1 MNDSDWV
8 LAIARTQFALT
19 MGMHIT
25 LAALTLGLAPFLVWF
40 EARWLWGKQ
49 QAARDALH
57 FWLTLF
63 SLTVAIGAASGVVME
78 FQFGT
83 HWARFSQQ
91 AGGVI
96 GPLMFYEVLV
106 AFFLESA
113 LTGVMLFGFNK
124 IRPGV
129 HFAVT
134 CLVAFGALLSAFWI
148 LAANS
153 WMQTPVGF
161 TRDPN
166 GVFLADSWRSLL
178 QAPSFVWRFSH
189 MVVGSLIAV
198 AVMIAGV
205 AAWRLR
211 HFSGE
216 AASRLMLN
224 SALTLLLFA
233 VPLQIV
239 LGDLHGENTR
249 DYQPAKLAA
258 MEGSWHQPAPG
269 EGEPLRLFAL
279 PDQQAQR
286 NILEVTLPALGSLYL
301 RHNLSGHIKS
311 LSEFPADAIPPVLP
325 VFFAF
330 RLMVGLGVII
340 LATTLAA
347 NLQRWRGGLT
357 MSGRFLRW
365 LTWLSPAGFIAL
377 LSGWVV
383 TEVGR
388 QPWTVYGL
396 LRTAQSV
403 SPLSLSSTLGI
414 FVAVLLIYALTFAL
428 GLRYLLRRVKG
439 EMPSGEPVVIAL
451 KTPH

>member
-166 GVFLADSWRSLL
+166 GVFLAGSWRSLL
-178 QAPSFVWRFSH
+178 QAPSFLWRFSH

-211 HFSGE
+211 YFSGE

-347 NLQRWRGGLT
+347 NLQRLRGGLT
-357 MSGRFLRW
+357 TSGRFLRW

>member
-1 MNDSDWV
+1 V
-8 LAIARTQFALT
+8 AL
-19 MGMHIT
+19 
-25 LAALTLGLAPFLVWF
+25 
-40 EARWLWGKQ
+40 
-49 QAARDALH
+49 
-57 FWLTLF
+57 
-63 SLTVAIGAASGVVME
+63 
-78 FQFGT
+78 
-83 HWARFSQQ
+83 
-91 AGGVI
+91 
-96 GPLMFYEVLV
+96 
-106 AFFLESA
+106 
-113 LTGVMLFGFNK
+113 
-124 IRPGV
+124 
-129 HFAVT
+129 
-134 CLVAFGALLSAFWI
+134 GALLSAFWI

-161 TRDPN
+161 TRDQN
-166 GVFLADSWRSLL
+166 GVFLAESWQSILL
-178 QAPSFVWRFSH
+178 APSFPWRFSH

-198 AVMIAGV
+198 AVLITGV

-216 AASRLMLN
+216 SASRLMLS
-224 SALTLLLFA
+224 SALTFLLFA

-258 MEGSWHQPAPG
+258 MEGSWHQPAQG

-286 NILEVTLPALGSLYL
+286 NHLEVSLPRIGSLYL

-330 RLMVGLGVII
+330 RLMVGLGLI
-340 LATTLAA
+340 LLLTTLAA
-347 NLQRWRGGLT
+347 NLQRWRGRLAE
-357 MSGRFLRW
+357 SGRLLRW

-388 QPWTVYGL
+388 QPWTVYGM

-403 SPLSLSSTLGI
+403 SPLSLSTTLGI
-414 FVAVLLIYALTFAL
+414 FVAVLLIYALVFAL

-439 EMPSGEPVVIAL
+439 ELPSGQPVVIAL
-451 KTPH
+451 KTPD

>member
-178 QAPSFVWRFSH
+178 QAPSFLWRFSH

-357 MSGRFLRW
+357 TSGRFLRW